1 MILLG
6 SNIKLNLKQKIQWLF
21 IEGLGHSRPDV
32 SVEDSV
38 VKRSLIP
45 VENINF
51 DQVMTCEKR
60 DPWGKELDALEVYV
74 HWDGGAGGVKWQ
86 RKFL

>member
-6 SNIKLNLKQKIQWLF
+6 SNIKPILKQKIQWLF
-21 IEGLGHSRPDV
+21 IECLGHSRPDV

-38 VKRSLIP
+38 GKRSLMP

-60 DPWGKELDALEVYV
+60 DPCGKELDALEVYV
-74 HWDGGAGGVKWQ
+74 YWGGGAGGVEWQ
-86 RKFL
+86 RKVS